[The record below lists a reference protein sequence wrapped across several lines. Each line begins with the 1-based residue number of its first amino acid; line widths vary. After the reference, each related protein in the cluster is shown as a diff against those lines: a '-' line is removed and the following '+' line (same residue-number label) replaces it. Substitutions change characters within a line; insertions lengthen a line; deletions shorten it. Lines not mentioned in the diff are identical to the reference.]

1 MKTARQ
7 TIWRAILLFAENQP
21 RVACQRPLQFPPE
34 SLALQRPAPVLL
46 PSLPL
51 PVAIDPP
58 AEILTMTLPPRPTL
72 PDTSAAP
79 AVEMRP
85 PETRNG

>member
-1 MKTARQ
+1 M
-7 TIWRAILLFAENQP
+7 IWRAIFFLGDDQL
-21 RVACQRPLQFPPE
+21 RVACQWPLQFPPE
-34 SLALQRPAPVLL
+34 SRALQWPAPVLP

-51 PVAIDPP
+51 PVATDPP
-58 AEILTMTLPPRPTL
+58 AEILTATPPPRPTL

-85 PETRNG
+85 PEIRNG